1 MHQEPDDFR
10 SNFLNTRKVH
20 GVFRNFDLLY
30 SRQLQKFVSIVLK
43 MRQGI
48 FQAYRD
54 YIRLFAKQLAG
65 QGFDVSLYQK
75 PSLNKNSY
83 PITNLLYLM
92 QVVGGQEHG
101 QSLLPAELTDQ
112 GQKLPNPARVNT
124 ECGLVQYDDF
134 RFPDQYVGQTK
145 TLFHTPGV
153 SRCFLVDFLF
163 QTDEAQRFYR
173 SFL

>member
-75 PSLNKNSY
+75 PSDRKSTRLNSSHVKISY
-83 PITNLLYLM
+83 AVFCL
-92 QVVGGQEHG
+92 
-101 QSLLPAELTDQ
+101 
-112 GQKLPNPARVNT
+112 KK
-124 ECGLVQYDDF
+124 
-134 RFPDQYVGQTK
+134 K
-145 TLFHTPGV
+145 TT
-153 SRCFLVDFLF
+153 
-163 QTDEAQRFYR
+163 A
-173 SFL
+173 